1 MRKIGFIGA
10 YDKIDFIIY
19 LAKIGVVLGKKVLV
33 IDSTI
38 NQKAKY
44 IVPKINPTKSY
55 VTTYENID
63 VAVGFENYQEI
74 KQYLGIPD
82 GVDLE
87 YDIAFIDC
95 DNTSSLSGFELQ
107 AAEKNYFVTSFDLFS
122 LNRGLEILSGL
133 TTPMTLTK
141 ILFSKMMTKEEDDYL
156 NFLALGYKVVW
167 NNEKIY
173 LPFESGDQ
181 SAIMENQRIAKVKF
195 KNLSVPY
202 KESLMYLAEE
212 IFKDVKSSNVKKA
225 VKQIEKGV

>member
-1 MRKIGFIGA
+1 
-10 YDKIDFIIY
+10 
-19 LAKIGVVLGKKVLV
+19 
-33 IDSTI
+33 
-38 NQKAKY
+38 
-44 IVPKINPTKSY
+44 
-55 VTTYENID
+55 
-63 VAVGFENYQEI
+63 
-74 KQYLGIPD
+74 
-82 GVDLE
+82 
-87 YDIAFIDC
+87 
-95 DNTSSLSGFELQ
+95 
-107 AAEKNYFVTSFDLFS
+107 
-122 LNRGLEILSGL
+122 
-133 TTPMTLTK
+133 MTLTK

-167 NNEKIY
+167 DNEKIY